1 MLTRIHDL
9 KRCSIV
15 CVRSADASEL
25 KRQHSPVPRSNGD
38 SLSAVP
44 IISGT
49 PGTILNP
56 ASSTASKR
64 TPPASPEDLQ
74 LLKGSAGN
82 GRAGGS
88 VYDMLVQVLC

>member
-1 MLTRIHDL
+1 MLSRFHAL
-9 KRCSIV
+9 MCCSLV
-15 CVRSADASEL
+15 CVRSADATEL
-25 KRQHSPVPRSNGD
+25 NRQHSPDPRSNEG

-44 IISGT
+44 VISGT
-49 PGTILNP
+49 PVTILNP

-64 TPPASPEDLQ
+64 TPPASPDDLQ